1 MLTGSCP
8 PPRAGPFRV
17 SEAGLDEGGAAPVR
31 VPRTPPGYFEPKESR
46 GWVQR
51 LAASRR
57 FQSLTM
63 RIPGLRRIA
72 RHEGEAI
79 FDVVAGFCHSQV
91 LMALVE
97 LGTLARLAHGPAEE
111 ADLARAAGVPPARM
125 QVLLRAARS
134 LGLLKLRRG
143 QARLTARGA
152 ALAAVPGLQDMIT
165 HHAILYRDLS
175 DPAAFFRG
183 ETETELAGFWPYV
196 FGAGA
201 VEDPERAARY
211 SQLMADS
218 QVLVAEDTIALA
230 ELKRARHLMDVGGGT
245 GAFLDA
251 VSAAHPDLTLTLFD
265 LPAVVPGAIARLG
278 ERAQIRAG
286 SFRDDPLPRGAD
298 TISLVRVLYDHGDE
312 TVAALLSQVHA
323 ALPPGGRLI
332 VSEPMGGSTAGD
344 AYFALYCMAMRTGR
358 VRTPAQIARLMAEAG
373 FEIAGVPR
381 SRRPFVTTV
390 LQGVRKS

>member
-1 MLTGSCP
+1 M
-8 PPRAGPFRV
+8 
-17 SEAGLDEGGAAPVR
+17 EEGGAAPVR
-31 VPRTPPGYFEPKESR
+31 VPRIAPVHIEPKETM

-57 FQSLTM
+57 FQSLAM

-72 RHEGEAI
+72 RREGEAI
-79 FDVVAGFCHSQV
+79 FDVVAGFCHSQIV
-91 LMALVE
+91 MALVE
-97 LGTLARLAHGPAEE
+97 LGTLSRLARGPATE
-111 ADLARAAGVPPARM
+111 ADLARAAGVPPERM

-134 LGLLKLRRG
+134 LGLLSLRRG
-143 QARLTARGA
+143 KARLTARGA
-152 ALAAVPGLQDMIT
+152 ALAAVPGLPDMIA
-165 HHAILYRDLS
+165 HHAILYRDLA

-201 VEDPERAARY
+201 AEDPDRAARY

-230 ELKRARHLMDVGGGT
+230 GLSRAAHLMDVGGGT

-251 VSAAHPDLTLTLFD
+251 VSAAHPGLKLTLFD
-265 LPAVVPGAIARLG
+265 LPPVVRGAETRLG
-278 ERAQIRAG
+278 SRAEIRAG

-298 TISLVRVLYDHGDE
+298 TISLVRVLYDHADE
-312 TVAALLSQVHA
+312 TVAALLAEVHA
-323 ALPPGGRLI
+323 ALPPGGRLV
-332 VSEPMGGSTAGD
+332 VSEPMAGSTAGD

-358 VRTPAQIARLMAEAG
+358 VRSPAEIGRLMAEAG
-373 FEIAGVPR
+373 FEIAGPPR
-381 SRRPFVTTV
+381 VRRPFVTTV

>member
-1 MLTGSCP
+1 
-8 PPRAGPFRV
+8 
-17 SEAGLDEGGAAPVR
+17 
-31 VPRTPPGYFEPKESR
+31 
-46 GWVQR
+46 
-51 LAASRR
+51 
-57 FQSLTM
+57 M

-72 RHEGEAI
+72 RREGEAI
-79 FDVVAGFCHSQV
+79 FDIVAGFCHSQI

-97 LGTLARLAHGPAEE
+97 LGTLSRLAGGPAPE
-111 ADLARAAGVPPARM
+111 ADLARCAGVPPDRM
-125 QVLLRAARS
+125 RVLLRAAAS
-134 LGLLKLRRG
+134 LGLLRLRAGR
-143 QARLTARGA
+143 ARLTSRGA
-152 ALAAVPGLQDMIT
+152 ALAAVPGLPDMIA
-165 HHAILYRDLS
+165 HHAILYRDLA

-201 VEDPERAARY
+201 AEDPSRAARY

-218 QVLVAEDTIALA
+218 QALVAEDTIALA
-230 ELKRARHLMDVGGGT
+230 GLDRTRHLMDVGGGT

-251 VSAAHPDLTLTLFD
+251 VSVAHPRLKLTLFD
-265 LPAVVPGAIARLG
+265 LPAVVPGAVARLG
-278 ERAQIRAG
+278 QRAEIRAG

-298 TISLVRVLYDHGDE
+298 TISLVRVLYDHADG
-312 TVAALLSQVHA
+312 TVAALLREVHA

-332 VSEPMGGSTAGD
+332 LSEPMGGSTAGD

-358 VRTPAQIARLMAEAG
+358 VRSPGEIGRLMAEAG
-373 FEIAGVPR
+373 FEVAGPPR